1 MEKHDEKH
9 VHHCGCGHCHQAQEA
24 VHRTEEHAHHEEDE
38 ENHSCGC
45 ENDHDH
51 EGHSHEH
58 GCACGHDHDHEGHS
72 HEHGCTCGHD
82 HDHEGHSHEHGCGC
96 GHDHDHEGHSHE
108 HECACGHDHDHEGHS
123 HEHGCTCGHDHDHEG
138 HSHEHGCGCGCGHD
152 HDHEGH
158 SHEHNGCGCGCCE
171 EIPEER
177 HDHSN
182 DPEMA
187 KYKDNKIDVMES
199 DADIAID
206 ERRAFGHF
214 HDKGIHHHDG
224 HKNDCHCH
232 DCIDE
237 EDCDYCGKDL
247 ASCQC
252 DFLGKE
258 YKRGLYHM
266 EHLDCMECAAKME
279 GKIREMPSVFFASIS
294 FTKKELRVISK
305 ENPDS
310 LIPQLLSV
318 CRTVDENIGI
328 VPPSDKGDFKTEI
341 YEIPTLDCA
350 ACAVKLEKLV
360 NRQPGVLSASISFA
374 TKTMKLTAKDP
385 DSLIPELTRK
395 CNEVENPTEIRK
407 KQRPTKAQKK
417 SAAKKEASFLDRLKS
432 EKCQLTIGGLLFIIG
447 MLMHY
452 QPAGL
457 FAGLSSI
464 GDYFFFISYLILGGP
479 IVYTALKNITHG
491 EFFDETF
498 LMTVA
503 TVGAFAIHEYPEAVG
518 VMLFYRIG
526 EYFQD
531 LAADR
536 SRDQIMDAVD
546 LRPEVVQRVTA
557 SGTETIPAE
566 EAEVGDI
573 LLIRPGDRIPLDG
586 IISEGE
592 TQIDTSAVTGEPK
605 PVLASVGDLVDSGCV
620 NMTGTIRIQVEKV
633 LAESMVTRIL
643 DSVENAV
650 ASKPKI
656 DRFIT
661 RFSRVYTPIVVFVAI
676 AVAVLPPLLFSA
688 DWEKCVYTALTFL
701 VISCPCALVISVPLS
716 FFAGIGAASK
726 EGILFKGGTVMEALS
741 NTKAAVLD
749 KTGTLT
755 EGKFKVRSIV
765 KTAGKSEDEILALAA
780 AAEIYSTHPIA
791 QSIVTCANE
800 KGLSLPKLTSMQEI
814 AGHGVKAKQN
824 GEDIYIG
831 NEKLLALSGI
841 SVPSLP
847 ENKEV
852 GTDVYV
858 AKGKTLLGRITI
870 SDAIKSDTIEGI
882 QDLKALDITPV
893 MLTGDNEKSAK
904 AIGSLVGIENIH
916 AGLLPEDKLSE
927 MQKVRKEI
935 GSVLFVG
942 DGINDAP
949 VLAGAD
955 VGAAMGSGADAAIE
969 AADVVFLNSNVNAIS
984 KAVRVAR
991 KVIKTAWE
999 NVAFAL
1005 IVKIAVMIMGLLG
1018 YANMWVAV
1026 FADTGVTIL
1035 CILYAVRLLRVKF

>member
-1 MEKHDEKH
+1 MKHEETH
-9 VHHCGCGHCHQAQEA
+9 AHNCGCGHCHQEHHHEKAHSHTHDEEQ
-24 VHRTEEHAHHEEDE
+24 EEHHH
-38 ENHSCGC
+38 
-45 ENDHDH
+45 
-51 EGHSHEH
+51 
-58 GCACGHDHDHEGHS
+58 
-72 HEHGCTCGHD
+72 T
-82 HDHEGHSHEHGCGC
+82 GCGC

-108 HECACGHDHDHEGHS
+108 HGS
-123 HEHGCTCGHDHDHEG
+123 
-138 HSHEHGCGCGCGHD
+138 CGCGHD

-158 SHEHNGCGCGCCE
+158 SHEHGSCGCGHDHDHEGHSHEHGSCGCGHDHDHEGHDHCGCGHDHEHDHGHDHGGCGCGCCDE
-171 EIPEER
+171 DIEPEQ

-187 KYKDNKIDVMES
+187 KYKDNEKDIMES
-199 DADIAID
+199 DEEIKAD

-214 HDKGIHHHDG
+214 HDIGIHHQDG
-224 HKNDCHCH
+224 HKKDCHCH
-232 DCIDE
+232 GCVDE
-237 EDCDYCGKDL
+237 EDCDYCGKEL
-247 ASCQC
+247 ASCHC

-258 YKRGLYHM
+258 YNRGLYHM

-294 FTKKELRVISK
+294 FTKKELRLIAK
-305 ENPDS
+305 GNPDT
-310 LIPQLLSV
+310 LIPEVLKV
-318 CRTVDENIGI
+318 CRGVDENVGI

-350 ACAVKLEKLV
+350 ACAVKLEKVV

-395 CNEVENPTEIRK
+395 CNEVESPTEIVK
-407 KQRPTKAQKK
+407 KKRPSK
-417 SAAKKEASFLDRLKS
+417 AAKKAQAKKETSFLDQLKS
-432 EKCQLTIGGLLFIIG
+432 EKSQLIIGGILFAIG
-447 MLMHY
+447 MVMHY
-452 QPAGL
+452 NPMNL
-457 FAGLSSI
+457 FAGLSDV
-464 GDYFFFISYLILGGP
+464 GDIFFFISYFILGGP

-546 LRPEVVQRVTA
+546 LRPEVVQRVKGDTI
-557 SGTETIPAE
+557 ETIPAE
-566 EAEVGDI
+566 DAEIGDI

-586 IISEGE
+586 ILCEGN
-592 TQIDTSAVTGEPK
+592 TQLDTSAVTGEPK
-605 PVLASVGDLVDSGCV
+605 PVLVSVGDSVDSGCV
-620 NMTGTIRIQVEKV
+620 NMTGTVKIQVEKV
-633 LAESMVTRIL
+633 LAESMVSRIL

-676 AVAVLPPLLFSA
+676 AVAILPPLLFGA
-688 DWEKCVYTALTFL
+688 DWDSCIYTALTFL

-726 EGILFKGGTVMEALS
+726 EGILFKGGTVMEALA

-755 EGKFKVRSIV
+755 EGKFKVRHIT
-765 KTAGKSEDEILALAA
+765 KTAKESEEKILALAA
-780 AAEIYSTHPIA
+780 AGEIYSTHPIA
-791 QSIVTCANE
+791 QSIVSEANE
-800 KGLSLPKLTSMQEI
+800 RKLVLPKLSGMQEI
-814 AGHGVKAKQN
+814 AGHGVKATWEGKAV
-824 GEDIYIG
+824 YIG
-831 NEKLLALSGI
+831 NEKLLKTAGI
-841 SVPSLP
+841 SLPTLPSY
-847 ENKEV
+847 KEV

-858 AKGKTLLGRITI
+858 AVGNTLLGRITI

-882 QDLKALDITPV
+882 KDLKALSVTPV
-893 MLTGDNEKSAK
+893 MLTGDNKKSAQ
-904 AIGSLVGIENIH
+904 AIGDMVGIDNIH
-916 AGLLPEDKLSE
+916 AELLPEDKLSE
-927 MQKVRKEI
+927 MKKVRKDI

-969 AADVVFLNSNVNAIS
+969 AADVVFLNSNVDAIS
-984 KAVRVAR
+984 KAIRVAK

>member
-38 ENHSCGC
+38 ENHDCAYGHDHGHEGHSHEHDCACGHDHGHEGHSHEHGCGC
-45 ENDHDH
+45 GHVHDH

-58 GCACGHDHDHEGHS
+58 GCACGHDHDHESHS
-72 HEHGCTCGHD
+72 HEHD
-82 HDHEGHSHEHGCGC
+82 
-96 GHDHDHEGHSHE
+96 
-108 HECACGHDHDHEGHS
+108 
-123 HEHGCTCGHDHDHEG
+123 
-138 HSHEHGCGCGCGHD
+138 
-152 HDHEGH
+152 
-158 SHEHNGCGCGCCE
+158 GCGCGCCE
-171 EIPEER
+171 EIPEES

-187 KYKDNKIDVMES
+187 KYKDNEIDVMES
-199 DADIAID
+199 EADIAID

-214 HDKGIHHHDG
+214 HDKGVHHHDG

-232 DCIDE
+232 ECIDE
-237 EDCDYCGKDL
+237 EDCDYCGKNL

-279 GKIREMPSVFFASIS
+279 GKIREMPSVFFASVS

-305 ENPDS
+305 ENPDN

-395 CNEVENPTEIRK
+395 CNEVESPTEIRK

-417 SAAKKEASFLDRLKS
+417 TAAKKKEASFLEHLKS
-432 EKCQLTIGGLLFIIG
+432 EKSQLTIGGLLFVIG

-457 FAGLSSI
+457 FAGLASI
-464 GDYFFFISYLILGGP
+464 GDYFFFVSYLILGGP

-605 PVLASVGDLVDSGCV
+605 PVLAAVGDRVDSGCV

-676 AVAVLPPLLFSA
+676 AVAVLPPLLFGA
-688 DWEKCVYTALTFL
+688 DWDKCIYTALTFL

-841 SVPSLP
+841 SVLSLP

-882 QDLKALDITPV
+882 KDLKALSITPV

-904 AIGSLVGIENIH
+904 AIGNLVGIENIH

-927 MQKVRKEI
+927 MQTVRKEI

-969 AADVVFLNSNVNAIS
+969 AADVVFLNSNVDAIS

>member
-24 VHRTEEHAHHEEDE
+24 AHQTEEHAHHEEDE
-38 ENHSCGC
+38 ETQGCG
-45 ENDHDH
+45 
-51 EGHSHEH
+51 
-58 GCACGHDHDHEGHS
+58 CGHDHDHEGHS
-72 HEHGCTCGHD
+72 HEHGCGCGHD
-82 HDHEGHSHEHGCGC
+82 HEHEGHSHDHGCECGHDHGHEGHSHEHGCGC

-108 HECACGHDHDHEGHS
+108 H
-123 HEHGCTCGHDHDHEG
+123 GCN
-138 HSHEHGCGCGCGHD
+138 CGCGHD

-158 SHEHNGCGCGCCE
+158 SHDHGCGCGHDHDHEGQSHEHGGCGCGCCE
-171 EIPEER
+171 EIPEEH

-187 KYKDNKIDVMES
+187 KYKDNEIDVMES

-214 HDKGIHHHDG
+214 HDKGVHHHDG

-232 DCIDE
+232 DCINE

-310 LIPQLLSV
+310 LIPQLLTV

-395 CNEVENPTEIRK
+395 CNEVESPTEIRK
-407 KQRPTKAQKK
+407 NQRPTKAQKK
-417 SAAKKEASFLDRLKS
+417 SAAKKEASLLDRLKS
-432 EKCQLTIGGLLFIIG
+432 EKSQLTIGGLLFVIG

-464 GDYFFFISYLILGGP
+464 GDYFFFVSYLILGGP

-605 PVLASVGDLVDSGCV
+605 PVLASVGDRVDSGCV

-688 DWEKCVYTALTFL
+688 DWDKCIYTALTFL

-755 EGKFKVRSIV
+755 EGKFKVRSIA
-765 KTAGKSEDEILALAA
+765 KTADKSEDEILALAA
-780 AAEIYSTHPIA
+780 AGEIYSTHPIA
-791 QSIVTCANE
+791 QSIVSAANE
-800 KGLSLPKLTSMQEI
+800 KGLTLPKFSSMQEI
-814 AGHGVKAKQN
+814 AGHGVKANQD

-831 NEKLLALSGI
+831 NEKLLALAGI
-841 SVPSLP
+841 SIPSLP
-847 ENKEV
+847 EHKEV

-882 QDLKALDITPV
+882 KDLKALSITPV

-927 MQKVRKEI
+927 MQKVRKDI

-969 AADVVFLNSNVNAIS
+969 AADVVFLNSNVDAIS

>member
-9 VHHCGCGHCHQAQEA
+9 VHHCGCGHCHQAQES
-24 VHRTEEHAHHEEDE
+24 VHHTEEHAHHEEEE
-38 ENHSCGC
+38 ENHS
-45 ENDHDH
+45 
-51 EGHSHEH
+51 
-58 GCACGHDHDHEGHS
+58 
-72 HEHGCTCGHD
+72 
-82 HDHEGHSHEHGCGC
+82 CGC
-96 GHDHDHEGHSHE
+96 GHDHDHESHSHE
-108 HECACGHDHDHEGHS
+108 HE
-123 HEHGCTCGHDHDHEG
+123 
-138 HSHEHGCGCGCGHD
+138 CGCGHD
-152 HDHEGH
+152 HDHENH
-158 SHEHNGCGCGCCE
+158 SHEHDGCGCGCCE
-171 EIPEER
+171 EIPEES

-214 HDKGIHHHDG
+214 HDKGVHHHDG

-305 ENPDS
+305 ENPDN

-395 CNEVENPTEIRK
+395 CNEVESPTEIRK

-417 SAAKKEASFLDRLKS
+417 SAAKKEASFLERLKS
-432 EKCQLTIGGLLFIIG
+432 EKSQLTIGGLLFVIG

-457 FAGLSSI
+457 FAGLASI
-464 GDYFFFISYLILGGP
+464 GDYFFFVSYLILGGP

-605 PVLASVGDLVDSGCV
+605 PVLASVGDPVDSGCV

-676 AVAVLPPLLFSA
+676 AVAVLPPLLFGA
-688 DWEKCVYTALTFL
+688 DWDKCIYTALTFL

-780 AAEIYSTHPIA
+780 AGEIYSTHPIA

-800 KGLSLPKLTSMQEI
+800 KVSLFRSSPPCRKSPDTASKPNKTAKTSISEMKSSSPFPASLSHPFR
-814 AGHGVKAKQN
+814 KQ
-824 GEDIYIG
+824 
-831 NEKLLALSGI
+831 
-841 SVPSLP
+841 
-847 ENKEV
+847 EV

-969 AADVVFLNSNVNAIS
+969 AADVVFLNSNVDAIS